1 MICECQNPILS
12 LLTVTRVS
20 WESGSYSVDAR
31 EYSAL
36 AFRVKGTGD
45 FASPVGNFFV
55 GVNDILYLPQG
66 LCYNV
71 NYTDTEMIVFHF
83 LTGNTD
89 EKPEIFTPQ
98 NPEQIYKL
106 FLQALMTWES
116 KESGYLG
123 RTYSVL
129 YKILALLFEN
139 NIKENLPD
147 YFLNAVSFINTNFRE
162 NINIKKLCHENC
174 ISESAFRQMFKKYY
188 LKTPVEY
195 ITDLRLE
202 YARNLI
208 SGNMPIE
215 QAALGSG
222 FSDPKYFARVVKKNF
237 GCTPKDLKMF
247 GK

>member
-12 LLTVTRVS
+12 MLTVTKVS
-20 WESGSYSVDAR
+20 WEEGSYQVDAR

-45 FASPVGNFFV
+45 FTSPVGNFFV
-55 GVNDILYLPQG
+55 GVNDILYLPQD
-66 LCYNV
+66 LSYNV
-71 NYTDTEMIVFHF
+71 KYTDTEMLVFHF
-83 LTGNTD
+83 LTLNTD
-89 EKPEIFTPQ
+89 LKPEIFQPQ

-106 FLQALMTWES
+106 FMQALMTWES

-123 RTYSVL
+123 RTYSIL

-147 YFLNAVSFINTNFRE
+147 YFLKAVSFINANFKE
-162 NINIKKLCHENC
+162 NINIKHLCRENG
-174 ISESAFRQMFKKYY
+174 ISESAFRQIFKKYY
-188 LKTPVEY
+188 SKTPVEY
-195 ITDLRLE
+195 MTDLRLE

-208 SGNMPIE
+208 ARNMPITE
-215 QAALGSG
+215 AAIQSG
-222 FSDPKYFARVVKKNF
+222 FSDPKYFSRVVKKNF
-237 GCTPKDLKMF
+237 GCTPRDLKLF